1 MKLFDIDERLAAC
14 VKLDESRV
22 VDTESGE
29 IIDLEAIAAL
39 EMERDKKIE
48 NLGCWYKNLLAD
60 AEALKA
66 QKNAFAEREK
76 AAKAKAESLKGFL
89 GRYLNG
95 KKFETAKVAMSFGGA
110 SAGAG
115 MLVPVLQS
123 NFHIK
128 QMDIRSSV
136 DFTSS
141 GTRVYAHADIRI
153 RPIAA
158 IAIAAVAGVKLLKV
172 LIQKKTAK
180 AEQPEPE
187 TQKGK

>member
-1 MKLFDIDERLAAC
+1 MKLFDIDEKLAAC

-76 AAKAKAESLKGFL
+76 AAKAKAESLRGFL

-95 KKFETAKVAMSFGGA
+95 RKFETAKVAMSFRKSEAVEFDAKCIGDVPEEFLKFKDPELDKVA
-110 SAGAG
+110 VKKAIKAGETVPG
-115 MLVPVLQS
+115 CELVQRQNLQ
-123 NFHIK
+123 IK
-128 QMDIRSSV
+128 
-136 DFTSS
+136 
-141 GTRVYAHADIRI
+141 
-153 RPIAA
+153 
-158 IAIAAVAGVKLLKV
+158 
-172 LIQKKTAK
+172 
-180 AEQPEPE
+180 
-187 TQKGK
+187 

>member
-76 AAKAKAESLKGFL
+76 AAKAKAESLRGFL

-95 KKFETAKVAMSFGGA
+95 KKFESAKVAMSFRKSEAVEFDAKCIGDVPEEFLKFKDPELDKVA
-110 SAGAG
+110 VKKAIKAGETVPG
-115 MLVPVLQS
+115 CELVARQNLQ
-123 NFHIK
+123 IK
-128 QMDIRSSV
+128 
-136 DFTSS
+136 
-141 GTRVYAHADIRI
+141 
-153 RPIAA
+153 
-158 IAIAAVAGVKLLKV
+158 
-172 LIQKKTAK
+172 
-180 AEQPEPE
+180 
-187 TQKGK
+187 

>member
-39 EMERDKKIE
+39 EMERYKKIE

-95 KKFETAKVAMSFGGA
+95 KKFETAKVAMSFRKSEAVEFDAKCIGDVPEEFLKFKDPELDKVA
-110 SAGAG
+110 VKKAIKAGETVPG
-115 MLVPVLQS
+115 CELVARQNLQ
-123 NFHIK
+123 IK
-128 QMDIRSSV
+128 
-136 DFTSS
+136 
-141 GTRVYAHADIRI
+141 
-153 RPIAA
+153 
-158 IAIAAVAGVKLLKV
+158 
-172 LIQKKTAK
+172 
-180 AEQPEPE
+180 
-187 TQKGK
+187 

>member
-39 EMERDKKIE
+39 EMERNKKIE

-95 KKFETAKVAMSFGGA
+95 KKFETAKVAMSFRKSEAVEFDAKCIGDVPEEFLKFKDPELDKVA
-110 SAGAG
+110 VKKAIKAGETVPG
-115 MLVPVLQS
+115 CELVQRQNLQ
-123 NFHIK
+123 IK
-128 QMDIRSSV
+128 
-136 DFTSS
+136 
-141 GTRVYAHADIRI
+141 
-153 RPIAA
+153 
-158 IAIAAVAGVKLLKV
+158 
-172 LIQKKTAK
+172 
-180 AEQPEPE
+180 
-187 TQKGK
+187 

>member
-1 MKLFDIDERLAAC
+1 MKLFDIDEKLAAC

-48 NLGCWYKNLLAD
+48 NLDCWYKNLLAD

-76 AAKAKAESLKGFL
+76 AAKAKAESLRGFL

-95 KKFETAKVAMSFGGA
+95 KKFETAKVAMSFRKSEAVEFDAKCIGDVPEEFLKFKDPELDKVA
-110 SAGAG
+110 VKKAIKAGETVPG
-115 MLVPVLQS
+115 CELVARQNLQ
-123 NFHIK
+123 IK
-128 QMDIRSSV
+128 
-136 DFTSS
+136 
-141 GTRVYAHADIRI
+141 
-153 RPIAA
+153 
-158 IAIAAVAGVKLLKV
+158 
-172 LIQKKTAK
+172 
-180 AEQPEPE
+180 
-187 TQKGK
+187 

>member
-48 NLGCWYKNLLAD
+48 NLGCWYKNLLAE

-76 AAKAKAESLKGFL
+76 AKKAKAESLKGFL
-89 GRYLNG
+89 GRYLSG
-95 KKFETAKVAMSFGGA
+95 KKFETAKVAMSFRKSEAVEFDAKCIGDVPEEFLKFKDPELDKVA
-110 SAGAG
+110 VKKAIKAGETVPG
-115 MLVPVLQS
+115 CELVARQNLQ
-123 NFHIK
+123 IK
-128 QMDIRSSV
+128 
-136 DFTSS
+136 
-141 GTRVYAHADIRI
+141 
-153 RPIAA
+153 
-158 IAIAAVAGVKLLKV
+158 
-172 LIQKKTAK
+172 
-180 AEQPEPE
+180 
-187 TQKGK
+187 

>member
-76 AAKAKAESLKGFL
+76 AAKAKAESLRGFL

-95 KKFETAKVAMSFGGA
+95 KKFETAKVAMSFRKSEAVESDAKCIGDVPEEFLKFKDPELDKVA
-110 SAGAG
+110 VKKAIKAGETVPG
-115 MLVPVLQS
+115 CELVARQNLQ
-123 NFHIK
+123 IK
-128 QMDIRSSV
+128 
-136 DFTSS
+136 
-141 GTRVYAHADIRI
+141 
-153 RPIAA
+153 
-158 IAIAAVAGVKLLKV
+158 
-172 LIQKKTAK
+172 
-180 AEQPEPE
+180 
-187 TQKGK
+187 

>member
-1 MKLFDIDERLAAC
+1 MKLFDIDEKLAAC

-39 EMERDKKIE
+39 EMERDTKIE

-76 AAKAKAESLKGFL
+76 AAKAKAESLRGFL

-95 KKFETAKVAMSFGGA
+95 KKFETAKVAMSFRKSEAVEFDAKCIGDVPEEYLKFKDPELDKVA
-110 SAGAG
+110 VKKAIKAGETVPG
-115 MLVPVLQS
+115 CELVQRQNLQ
-123 NFHIK
+123 IK
-128 QMDIRSSV
+128 
-136 DFTSS
+136 
-141 GTRVYAHADIRI
+141 
-153 RPIAA
+153 
-158 IAIAAVAGVKLLKV
+158 
-172 LIQKKTAK
+172 
-180 AEQPEPE
+180 
-187 TQKGK
+187 

>member
-39 EMERDKKIE
+39 EMERDKKLE
-48 NLGCWYKNLLAD
+48 NLGCWYKNLLAE

-76 AAKAKAESLKGFL
+76 ARRAKAESLKGFL

-95 KKFETAKVAMSFGGA
+95 KKFETAKVAMSFRKSEAVEFDAKYIGDVPEEFLKFKDPELDKVA
-110 SAGAG
+110 VKKAIKAGETVPG
-115 MLVPVLQS
+115 CELVQRQNLQ
-123 NFHIK
+123 IK
-128 QMDIRSSV
+128 
-136 DFTSS
+136 
-141 GTRVYAHADIRI
+141 
-153 RPIAA
+153 
-158 IAIAAVAGVKLLKV
+158 
-172 LIQKKTAK
+172 
-180 AEQPEPE
+180 
-187 TQKGK
+187 

>member
-1 MKLFDIDERLAAC
+1 MKLFDIDEKLAAC

-76 AAKAKAESLKGFL
+76 AAKAKAESLRGFL

-95 KKFETAKVAMSFGGA
+95 KKFETAKVAMSFRKSEAVEFDAKCIGDVSEEFLKFKDPELDKVA
-110 SAGAG
+110 VKKAIKAGETVPG
-115 MLVPVLQS
+115 CELVARQNLQ
-123 NFHIK
+123 IK
-128 QMDIRSSV
+128 
-136 DFTSS
+136 
-141 GTRVYAHADIRI
+141 
-153 RPIAA
+153 
-158 IAIAAVAGVKLLKV
+158 
-172 LIQKKTAK
+172 
-180 AEQPEPE
+180 
-187 TQKGK
+187 

>member
-48 NLGCWYKNLLAD
+48 NLGCWYKNLLAE

-76 AAKAKAESLKGFL
+76 AKKAKAESIKGFL

-95 KKFETAKVAMSFGGA
+95 KKFETAKVAMSFRKSEAVEFDAKCIGDVPEEFLKFKDPELDKVA
-110 SAGAG
+110 VKKAIKAGEAVPG
-115 MLVPVLQS
+115 CELVARQNLQ
-123 NFHIK
+123 IK
-128 QMDIRSSV
+128 
-136 DFTSS
+136 
-141 GTRVYAHADIRI
+141 
-153 RPIAA
+153 
-158 IAIAAVAGVKLLKV
+158 
-172 LIQKKTAK
+172 
-180 AEQPEPE
+180 
-187 TQKGK
+187 

>member
-76 AAKAKAESLKGFL
+76 AAKAKAESLRGFL

-95 KKFETAKVAMSFGGA
+95 KKFETAKVAMSFRKSEA
-110 SAGAG
+110 VEFDAKCISDVPEEFLKFKDPELDKVAVKKAIKAGESVPG
-115 MLVPVLQS
+115 CELVQRQNLQ
-123 NFHIK
+123 IK
-128 QMDIRSSV
+128 
-136 DFTSS
+136 
-141 GTRVYAHADIRI
+141 
-153 RPIAA
+153 
-158 IAIAAVAGVKLLKV
+158 
-172 LIQKKTAK
+172 
-180 AEQPEPE
+180 
-187 TQKGK
+187 

>member
-95 KKFETAKVAMSFGGA
+95 KKFETAKVAMSFRKSEAVEFDAKCIGDVPEEFLKFKDPELDKVA
-110 SAGAG
+110 VKKAIKAGETVPG
-115 MLVPVLQS
+115 CELVARQNLQ
-123 NFHIK
+123 IK
-128 QMDIRSSV
+128 
-136 DFTSS
+136 
-141 GTRVYAHADIRI
+141 
-153 RPIAA
+153 
-158 IAIAAVAGVKLLKV
+158 
-172 LIQKKTAK
+172 
-180 AEQPEPE
+180 
-187 TQKGK
+187 

>member
-1 MKLFDIDERLAAC
+1 MKLFDIDEKLAAC

-95 KKFETAKVAMSFGGA
+95 KKFETAKVAMSFRKSEAVEFDAKCIGDVPEEFLKFKDPELDKVA
-110 SAGAG
+110 VKKAIKAGETVPG
-115 MLVPVLQS
+115 CELVERQNLQ
-123 NFHIK
+123 IK
-128 QMDIRSSV
+128 
-136 DFTSS
+136 
-141 GTRVYAHADIRI
+141 
-153 RPIAA
+153 
-158 IAIAAVAGVKLLKV
+158 
-172 LIQKKTAK
+172 
-180 AEQPEPE
+180 
-187 TQKGK
+187 

>member
-39 EMERDKKIE
+39 EMERDKKLE
-48 NLGCWYKNLLAD
+48 NLGCWYKNLLSD

-76 AAKAKAESLKGFL
+76 AAKAKAESLRGFL

-95 KKFETAKVAMSFGGA
+95 KKFETAKVAMSFRKSEAVEFDAKCIGDVPEEFLKFKDPELDKIA
-110 SAGAG
+110 VKKAIKAGETVPG
-115 MLVPVLQS
+115 CELVQRQNLQ
-123 NFHIK
+123 IK
-128 QMDIRSSV
+128 
-136 DFTSS
+136 
-141 GTRVYAHADIRI
+141 
-153 RPIAA
+153 
-158 IAIAAVAGVKLLKV
+158 
-172 LIQKKTAK
+172 
-180 AEQPEPE
+180 
-187 TQKGK
+187 

>member
-1 MKLFDIDERLAAC
+1 MKLFDIDEKLAAC

-95 KKFETAKVAMSFGGA
+95 KKFESAKVAMSFRKSEAVEFDAKCIGDVPEEFLKFKDPELDKVA
-110 SAGAG
+110 VKKAIKAGETVPG
-115 MLVPVLQS
+115 CELVARQNLQ
-123 NFHIK
+123 IK
-128 QMDIRSSV
+128 
-136 DFTSS
+136 
-141 GTRVYAHADIRI
+141 
-153 RPIAA
+153 
-158 IAIAAVAGVKLLKV
+158 
-172 LIQKKTAK
+172 
-180 AEQPEPE
+180 
-187 TQKGK
+187 

>member
-1 MKLFDIDERLAAC
+1 MKLFDIDEKLAAC

-76 AAKAKAESLKGFL
+76 AAKAKAESLRGFL

-95 KKFETAKVAMSFGGA
+95 KKFETAKVAMSFHKSEAVEFDAKCIGDVPEEFLKFKDPELDKVA
-110 SAGAG
+110 VKKAIKAGETVPG
-115 MLVPVLQS
+115 CELVQRQNLQ
-123 NFHIK
+123 IK
-128 QMDIRSSV
+128 
-136 DFTSS
+136 
-141 GTRVYAHADIRI
+141 
-153 RPIAA
+153 
-158 IAIAAVAGVKLLKV
+158 
-172 LIQKKTAK
+172 
-180 AEQPEPE
+180 
-187 TQKGK
+187 

>member
-60 AEALKA
+60 AEALTA

-76 AAKAKAESLKGFL
+76 AAKAKAESLRGFL

-95 KKFETAKVAMSFGGA
+95 KKFETAKVAMSFRKSEAVEFDAKCIGDVPEEFLKFKDPELDKVA
-110 SAGAG
+110 VKKAIKAGETVPG
-115 MLVPVLQS
+115 CELVQRQNLQ
-123 NFHIK
+123 IK
-128 QMDIRSSV
+128 
-136 DFTSS
+136 
-141 GTRVYAHADIRI
+141 
-153 RPIAA
+153 
-158 IAIAAVAGVKLLKV
+158 
-172 LIQKKTAK
+172 
-180 AEQPEPE
+180 
-187 TQKGK
+187 

>member
-1 MKLFDIDERLAAC
+1 MKLFDIDEKLAAC

-39 EMERDKKIE
+39 EMERDKKID

-95 KKFETAKVAMSFGGA
+95 KKFETAKVAMSFRKSEAVEFDAKCIGDVPEEFLKFKDPELDKVA
-110 SAGAG
+110 VKKAIKAGETVPG
-115 MLVPVLQS
+115 CELVARQNLQ
-123 NFHIK
+123 IK
-128 QMDIRSSV
+128 
-136 DFTSS
+136 
-141 GTRVYAHADIRI
+141 
-153 RPIAA
+153 
-158 IAIAAVAGVKLLKV
+158 
-172 LIQKKTAK
+172 
-180 AEQPEPE
+180 
-187 TQKGK
+187 

>member
-1 MKLFDIDERLAAC
+1 MKLFDIDEKLAAC

-76 AAKAKAESLKGFL
+76 AAKAKAESLRGFL

-95 KKFETAKVAMSFGGA
+95 KKFETAKVAMSFRKSEAVEFDAKCIGDVPEEFLKFKDPELDKVA
-110 SAGAG
+110 VKKAIKAGETVPG
-115 MLVPVLQS
+115 CELVQRQNLQ
-123 NFHIK
+123 IK
-128 QMDIRSSV
+128 
-136 DFTSS
+136 
-141 GTRVYAHADIRI
+141 
-153 RPIAA
+153 
-158 IAIAAVAGVKLLKV
+158 
-172 LIQKKTAK
+172 
-180 AEQPEPE
+180 
-187 TQKGK
+187 

>member
-39 EMERDKKIE
+39 EMEPDKKIE

-76 AAKAKAESLKGFL
+76 AAKAKAESLRGFL

-95 KKFETAKVAMSFGGA
+95 KKFETAKVAMSFRKSEAVEFDAKCIGDVPEEFLKFKDPELDKVA
-110 SAGAG
+110 VKKAIKAGETVPG
-115 MLVPVLQS
+115 CELVQRQNLQ
-123 NFHIK
+123 IK
-128 QMDIRSSV
+128 
-136 DFTSS
+136 
-141 GTRVYAHADIRI
+141 
-153 RPIAA
+153 
-158 IAIAAVAGVKLLKV
+158 
-172 LIQKKTAK
+172 
-180 AEQPEPE
+180 
-187 TQKGK
+187 

>member
-48 NLGCWYKNLLAD
+48 NLGCWYKNLLAE

-76 AAKAKAESLKGFL
+76 AKNAKAESIKGFL

-95 KKFETAKVAMSFGGA
+95 KKFESAKVAMSFRKSEAVEFDAKCIGDVPEEFLKFKDPELDKVA
-110 SAGAG
+110 VKKAIKAGETVPG
-115 MLVPVLQS
+115 CELVARQNLQ
-123 NFHIK
+123 IK
-128 QMDIRSSV
+128 
-136 DFTSS
+136 
-141 GTRVYAHADIRI
+141 
-153 RPIAA
+153 
-158 IAIAAVAGVKLLKV
+158 
-172 LIQKKTAK
+172 
-180 AEQPEPE
+180 
-187 TQKGK
+187 

>member
-1 MKLFDIDERLAAC
+1 MKLFDIDEKLAAC

-76 AAKAKAESLKGFL
+76 AAKAKAESLRGFL

-95 KKFETAKVAMSFGGA
+95 KKFETAKVAMSFRKSEAVEFDAKCIGDVPDEFLKFKDPELDKVA
-110 SAGAG
+110 VKKAIKAGETVPG
-115 MLVPVLQS
+115 CELVQRQNLQ
-123 NFHIK
+123 IK
-128 QMDIRSSV
+128 
-136 DFTSS
+136 
-141 GTRVYAHADIRI
+141 
-153 RPIAA
+153 
-158 IAIAAVAGVKLLKV
+158 
-172 LIQKKTAK
+172 
-180 AEQPEPE
+180 
-187 TQKGK
+187 

>member
-1 MKLFDIDERLAAC
+1 MKLFDIDEKLAAC

-95 KKFETAKVAMSFGGA
+95 KKFESAKVAMSFRKSEAVEFDAKCIGDVPEEFLKFKDPELDKVA
-110 SAGAG
+110 VKKAIKAGETVPG
-115 MLVPVLQS
+115 CELVQRQNLQ
-123 NFHIK
+123 IK
-128 QMDIRSSV
+128 
-136 DFTSS
+136 
-141 GTRVYAHADIRI
+141 
-153 RPIAA
+153 
-158 IAIAAVAGVKLLKV
+158 
-172 LIQKKTAK
+172 
-180 AEQPEPE
+180 
-187 TQKGK
+187 

>member
-48 NLGCWYKNLLAD
+48 NLGCWYKNLLAE

-76 AAKAKAESLKGFL
+76 AKKAAAESLKGFL
-89 GRYLNG
+89 ARYLNG
-95 KKFETAKVAMSFGGA
+95 KKFETAKVAMSFRKSEAVEFDAKCIGDVPEEFLKFKDPELDKVA
-110 SAGAG
+110 VKKAIKAGESVPG
-115 MLVPVLQS
+115 CELVARQNLQ
-123 NFHIK
+123 IK
-128 QMDIRSSV
+128 
-136 DFTSS
+136 
-141 GTRVYAHADIRI
+141 
-153 RPIAA
+153 
-158 IAIAAVAGVKLLKV
+158 
-172 LIQKKTAK
+172 
-180 AEQPEPE
+180 
-187 TQKGK
+187 

>member
-48 NLGCWYKNLLAD
+48 NLGCWYTNLLAD

-95 KKFETAKVAMSFGGA
+95 KKFETAKVAMSFRKSEAVEFDAKCIGDVPEEFLKFKDPELDKVA
-110 SAGAG
+110 VKKAIKAGETVPG
-115 MLVPVLQS
+115 CELVARQNLQ
-123 NFHIK
+123 IK
-128 QMDIRSSV
+128 
-136 DFTSS
+136 
-141 GTRVYAHADIRI
+141 
-153 RPIAA
+153 
-158 IAIAAVAGVKLLKV
+158 
-172 LIQKKTAK
+172 
-180 AEQPEPE
+180 
-187 TQKGK
+187 

>member
-76 AAKAKAESLKGFL
+76 ATRTKAESLRGFL

-95 KKFETAKVAMSFGGA
+95 KKFETAKVAMSFRKSEAVEFDAKCIGDVPEEFLKFKDPELDKVA
-110 SAGAG
+110 VKKAIKAGETVPG
-115 MLVPVLQS
+115 CELVQRQNLQ
-123 NFHIK
+123 IK
-128 QMDIRSSV
+128 
-136 DFTSS
+136 
-141 GTRVYAHADIRI
+141 
-153 RPIAA
+153 
-158 IAIAAVAGVKLLKV
+158 
-172 LIQKKTAK
+172 
-180 AEQPEPE
+180 
-187 TQKGK
+187 

>member
-1 MKLFDIDERLAAC
+1 MKLFDIDEKLAAC

-95 KKFETAKVAMSFGGA
+95 KKFETAKVAMSFRKSEA
-110 SAGAG
+110 VEFDTAYMAD
-115 MLVPVLQS
+115 VPVEFL
-123 NFHIK
+123 
-128 QMDIRSSV
+128 
-136 DFTSS
+136 
-141 GTRVYAHADIRI
+141 
-153 RPIAA
+153 
-158 IAIAAVAGVKLLKV
+158 KLREPELD
-172 LIQKKTAK
+172 KTAVKK
-180 AEQPEPE
+180 AIKAGEEIPGCALVTRQNL
-187 TQKGK
+187 TIK